1 MESLTNGR
9 SPRTLKEA
17 ALGGASAAR
26 GCPNEGGR
34 SLFLGELQLRGAAQ
48 LKEGE
53 GSFWGSCRCAG
64 LRAQLKEG
72 EGSFWAAPAARG
84 CSIEGGRRL
93 LWGEIPLAGLPD

>member
-1 MESLTNGR
+1 MEV
-9 SPRTLKEA
+9 P
-17 ALGGASAAR
+17 
-26 GCPNEGGR
+26 
-34 SLFLGELQLRGAAQ
+34 QHGAAQ

-84 CSIEGGRRL
+84 CSIEGGRKL